1 MNRARFRHRTL
12 LCSDRSFVPTISR
25 IDAKKR
31 KKKRTKRATEKNE
44 NRQEDRRSWAIGC
57 FRTLTG
63 RIDANRFVRYVLQP
77 VYRETRGKSRE

>member
-25 IDAKKR
+25 IDAKKEQKGG
-31 KKKRTKRATEKNE
+31 KKTAEKNE

-57 FRTLTG
+57 FRTVTR

-77 VYRETRGKSRE
+77 LYRETRGKSRE